1 MIIEKLMKQA
11 DFTDVEKSI
20 AAYLMKNGFDVKNM
34 SIQSLARATF
44 SSPSTI
50 TRFCRKLGL
59 DGYKKFQILFY
70 SEYEVFANQGVVDA
84 NYPFSG
90 NDSFEQIVRKLAKLN
105 NETIRKTVSGFDYN
119 QLHRIVQ
126 RMSRADMINVFSVGT
141 SATVALEFQQKMLRF
156 GKIVNLTMS
165 SCFLPPQPDYSFPSG
180 HTASSFAAVVPAI
193 VNKNT
198 RKIGIAALIV
208 AILMAVSRIYVCALS
223 E

>member
-1 MIIEKLMKQA
+1 MAKAAGRKGSAMIIEKLMKQA

-70 SEYEVFANQGVVDA
+70 SEYEAFANQGVVDA

-105 NETIRKTVSGFDYN
+105 NETISCLLYTSP
-119 QLHRIVQ
+119 
-126 RMSRADMINVFSVGT
+126 SRRD
-141 SATVALEFQQKMLRF
+141 
-156 GKIVNLTMS
+156 
-165 SCFLPPQPDYSFPSG
+165 
-180 HTASSFAAVVPAI
+180 
-193 VNKNT
+193 
-198 RKIGIAALIV
+198 
-208 AILMAVSRIYVCALS
+208 
-223 E
+223 